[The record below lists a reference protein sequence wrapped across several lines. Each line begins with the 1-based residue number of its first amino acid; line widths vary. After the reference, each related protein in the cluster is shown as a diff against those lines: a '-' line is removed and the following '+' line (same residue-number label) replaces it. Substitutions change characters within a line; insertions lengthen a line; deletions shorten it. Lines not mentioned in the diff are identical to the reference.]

1 MEILPGQRWAS
12 RSEPELGLGL
22 VTGSDGGRV
31 RLKFPASGEKR
42 VYASPGAPLVRVRF
56 AVGDQLE
63 WLGWREAQGQGG
75 GGGSEGVSGE
85 GRVEGIREENGRL
98 IYQVAGRGI
107 PESALSGL
115 LMRRGPLERLEL
127 GQPDANEDFELRR
140 EALFR
145 RAHWQKSPLR
155 GFEGARMDL
164 IPHQLGIASEAA
176 ERLRPRVL
184 LADEVGLG
192 KTIEACLILHRLH
205 LTGRADRVLIAVPEP
220 LVHQWFVEL
229 LRRFNLRFSIFDE
242 ERCGAIE
249 DGPENSNTNPFTDSQ
264 LVLCG
269 LDLLTGSA
277 GRTDQAV
284 SAGWDLLIVDEAH
297 RLTAPASGRV
307 SGLGG
312 TESGTGTG
320 SREKESLGNQG
331 QEEPAG
337 ITPMEAVRRL
347 AETVPAV
354 LLLSGTPQQ
363 AGWQGHY
370 ALLHLLDPERYPTA
384 EAFLA
389 ETGQYSAIAGVI
401 ERMDAAG
408 MVDAASL
415 PPEVRSWPETQA
427 ALAGEDG
434 AVPALRAAL
443 LDRCGIGG
451 VMFRHVRSALGGF
464 PERAVHPVPLPDATE
479 ETRVRWLADWLRRRD
494 AGDKVLLICR
504 SSMVAERLREAL
516 LREIQVKAGVFHEEL
531 TLLQR
536 DRQAAWF
543 AEEDGA
549 DILLCSEIG
558 GEGRNF
564 QFARHLVLW
573 DLPEDP
579 DVLEQRVGRLDRI
592 GRRGTIHIHVPFAT
606 GTAEDAVLRWL
617 TEGLGLLHAPVSG
630 AQRMAEETAAL
641 RRGVLESP
649 VFDPD
654 RLRHLILATREVKD
668 RISRELAAGGDRL
681 LQWQADTGKG
691 QALAAQLKEADSIPA
706 WEKWCIRLLES
717 LGTQVEELRPRHWR
731 LEAGSAESESLP
743 EMPVEGISAVFDRAG
758 ALVREDAVFMTP
770 DHPLPRGA
778 IDLLLGSERGT
789 AACATAVPASGGQD
803 RPRLL
808 LEVCYVLECVARP
821 ALHAARFLP
830 SLPLRVV
837 VDEKGADLSA
847 DQSLLRLQT
856 TDAAP
861 SILSTLLS
869 AVRQYALPEK
879 AAVLAAPRRDTAI
892 AGALK
897 KMNRV
902 LEADL
907 TRLAVLRQR
916 RSLPPEEGMEIAELR
931 AHQAELKEAISQARL
946 RMDAIR
952 LLVLKP
958 R

>member
-1 MEILPGQRWAS
+1 ALPLQ
-12 RSEPELGLGL
+12 L
-22 VTGSDGGRV
+22 VPHS
-31 RLKFPASGEKR
+31 KPH
-42 VYASPGAPLVRVRF
+42 P
-56 AVGDQLE
+56 DQLE
-63 WLGWREAQGQGG
+63 WQGWREGQGG
-75 GGGSEGVSGE
+75 GDEGVSGE
-85 GRVEGIREENGRL
+85 GRVEGMREENGRL
-98 IYQVAGRGI
+98 IYQVDGRGI

-127 GQPDANEDFELRR
+127 GQMDTNEDFELRR

-164 IPHQLGIASEAA
+164 IPHQLGIAADTA
-176 ERLRPRVL
+176 ERLRPRML

-249 DGPENSNTNPFTDSQ
+249 DGPENCDVNPFTDSQ

-269 LDLLTGSA
+269 LDLLTGNA

-284 SAGWDLLIVDEAH
+284 RAGWDLLIVDEAH
-297 RLTAPASGRV
+297 RLTAPAPGRV

-312 TESGTGTG
+312 TEAGSGPG
-320 SREKESLGNQG
+320 SWEKESLGNQG
-331 QEEPAG
+331 QEEQPEDPEE

-347 AETVPAV
+347 AETVPGV
-354 LLLSGTPQQ
+354 LLLSATPQQ
-363 AGWQGHY
+363 AGWRGHY
-370 ALLHLLDPERYPTA
+370 ALLHLLDPERYPAA

-389 ETGQYSAIAGVI
+389 ETAQYSATAEVI
-401 ERMDAAG
+401 ERMDATG
-408 MVDAASL
+408 TVDAASL
-415 PPEVRSWPETQA
+415 PAEVRRWPEAQA
-427 ALAGEDG
+427 AMAGEDG

-451 VMFRHVRSALGGF
+451 VMFRHVRTALGGF

-479 ETRVRWLADWLRRRD
+479 ETRVRWLANWLRRRD

-504 SSMVAERLREAL
+504 GSTVTERLREAL
-516 LREIQVKAGVFHEEL
+516 LQEIQVKAGVFHEEL

-579 DVLEQRVGRLDRI
+579 DVVEQRVGRLDRI

-606 GTAEDAVLRWL
+606 GTAEEAVLSWL

-649 VFDPD
+649 AFAPD
-654 RLRHLILATREVKD
+654 RLRHLILATREAKG
-668 RISRELAAGGDRL
+668 RISHELAAGGDRL
-681 LQWQADTGKG
+681 LQWQAETGKG
-691 QALAAQLKEADSIPA
+691 QALATQLREADNLPA

-717 LGTQVEELRPRHWR
+717 LGTQVEELRPRQWR
-731 LEAGSAESESLP
+731 LEAGSPESESLP
-743 EMPVEGISAVFDRAG
+743 EMPVEGISAIFDRAG

-778 IDLLLGSERGT
+778 LDLLLGSERGT
-789 AACATAVPASGGQD
+789 AACAVAVAVAMTAGGQD

-856 TDAAP
+856 TDTGA
-861 SILSTLLS
+861 SVLDTLLS
-869 AVRQYALPEK
+869 TVRQHALPEK
-879 AAVLAAPRRDTAI
+879 AAALAAPRRDTAI

-916 RSLPPEEGMEIAELR
+916 RGLPPEEGTEIAELR
-931 AHQAELKEAISQARL
+931 ARQAELREAISQARL

-952 LLVLKP
+952 VLVLKP